1 MNKEF
6 QGLTKSEPLIS
17 RTVVDNNHIL
27 ATVNPNERM
36 KAPVVNLSNYS
47 II

>member
-6 QGLTKSEPLIS
+6 QGLTNSEPLRN
-17 RTVVDNNHIL
+17 RTIVDNNHIE
-27 ATVNPNERM
+27 ATINPNESM